1 MFNPELVK
9 VIGKEIVVLAGGMA
23 VFQGGMYAAKKVYK
37 SATAR
42 ATTAIATKIAEVT
55 SKK

>member
-9 VIGKEIVVLAGGMA
+9 VVGKEIVVLAGGMA
-23 VFQGGMYAAKKVYK
+23 VFQGGMYVAKKAYK
-37 SATAR
+37 SVTSK
-42 ATTAIATKIAEVT
+42 ATTAIATKIAELT